1 MEYYSAIKNEEA
13 FPSAAT
19 WVDCEGITLSERDEY
34 CMISLICGIFKNL
47 QFTKQK
53 GQELWLPEAE
63 GQRRRGIAGRWL
75 KDTNLQF

>member
-53 GQELWLPEAE
+53 GQEL
-63 GQRRRGIAGRWL
+63 
-75 KDTNLQF
+75 